1 MGELKIIIWVILG
14 IIYLVSRLRKK
25 EPAAPPKPMD
35 ENPTEQPMTFEE
47 LLREIQTGKQAKEV
61 KPVPEPVAPYT
72 NYDDEV
78 KSMSPLRKQT
88 TPTGIK
94 IPFTRRTR
102 RQSRRRSIAHR
113 WKRH

>member
-1 MGELKIIIWVILG
+1 MSTADIWKGHCSHSIHILSIALKPSKIKEFSIIFGTMGELKIIIWVILG

-61 KPVPEPVAPYT
+61 KSVPEPVAPYT

-78 KSMSPLRKQT
+78 K
-88 TPTGIK
+88 
-94 IPFTRRTR
+94 
-102 RQSRRRSIAHR
+102 
-113 WKRH
+113 